1 MLTNRAERSTAATAA
16 STGSTDADLDDFT
29 AWLIQRGYRGPS
41 IRRHLQGAREFVVW
55 VRSNGADLQSLP
67 LRDLHEFR
75 DHLSRCGQLF
85 SSKGSHSAYWLG
97 ARSFFAFRHGRSPE
111 DTGCSAEAAQ
121 PELLQSFEQWMLVHR
136 GVTPQTLAVYR
147 PHIRDL
153 LRKLGDAPE
162 QFDAAGL
169 RSLVLAYAENSGISM
184 VKTRV
189 KATRMFLRYL
199 IATERCQPSLEAAI
213 PTIAQWPLA
222 TLPRY
227 LPHEDVERVI
237 LSCDTSRASGIR
249 DKAILL
255 LLARLGLRAS
265 EVATLKFGD
274 IDWSNASFR
283 LIGKTRCEVCLPLPQ
298 EVGDALLHYL
308 EAARP
313 AFESEYVFVSA
324 IAPWRPI
331 TRYVVKSVAVRAIRR
346 SGVKAPSAG
355 AHVLRHSAATSL
367 LGQGASL
374 QVIGEVL
381 RHRSLDTTAH
391 YAKVD
396 VGLLQEVAM
405 AWPGAMPC

>member
-1 MLTNRAERSTAATAA
+1 MLTNRIERSTAATAA

-41 IRRHLQGAREFVVW
+41 IRRHLQGASEFVVW
-55 VRSNGADLQSLP
+55 ARSIGTDLQSLR
-67 LRDLHEFR
+67 LRDLHDFR
-75 DHLSRCGQLF
+75 DHLSRRGQLF
-85 SSKGSHSAYWLG
+85 SKGSHSAYWLG
-97 ARSFFAFRHGRSPE
+97 ARSFFVFRHGCSPE
-111 DTGCSAEAAQ
+111 DIGRAAEVAQ
-121 PELLQSFEQWMLVHR
+121 PELVQSFEQWMLVHR

-153 LRKLGDAPE
+153 LGKLGSAPE

-169 RSLVLAYAENSGISM
+169 RSLVLAYAENNGISM

-396 VGLLQEVAM
+396 LGLLQEVAM
-405 AWPGAMPC
+405 AWPGAMSC